1 MPIRINLL
9 AESQA
14 VEELRRRDPVKRA
27 IWGGGILVGL
37 LLAYSVFLLAATV
50 KAKAEL
56 SKLEAEKTARK
67 QQFEQVLADQKKLG
81 DVNSKLAKLLELST
95 NRFLNGTL
103 LNALQQTTVEDVQLI
118 HFKAEQKY
126 TLTPETAPQLNEEK
140 VVTVKGK
147 PATVKEQITLTFGA
161 KDSSPTAG
169 EQVDK
174 YKAAL
179 SNCTLF
185 QRALSK
191 TNQISL
197 IDYGPKV
204 PGQPLPFT
212 LQFRYPDKTR

>member
-50 KAKAEL
+50 KAKAQL
-56 SKLEAEKTARK
+56 SKLDAEKASHK
-67 QQFEQVLADQKKLG
+67 QEADRVKADQKKLA
-81 DVNSKLAKLLELST
+81 DVNFKLAKLLELST

-103 LNALQQTTVEDVQLI
+103 LNTLQQTTVEDVQLI

-126 TLTPETAPQLNEEK
+126 TLTPETPTQTNDEK
-140 VVTVKGK
+140 VIKGK
-147 PATVKEQITLTFGA
+147 PATVKEQITLIFGA

-197 IDYGPKV
+197 VDYGPKV